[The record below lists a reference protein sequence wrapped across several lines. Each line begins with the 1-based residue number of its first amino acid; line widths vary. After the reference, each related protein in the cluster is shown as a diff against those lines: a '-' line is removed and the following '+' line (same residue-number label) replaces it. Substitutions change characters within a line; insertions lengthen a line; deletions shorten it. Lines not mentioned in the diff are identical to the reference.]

1 MSALILASL
10 LLAGPTPTDPQAP
23 KQAAATGA
31 APAREGSDDLQALYR
46 LGLAYLAAGEPRDAV
61 PPLRA
66 LVKKD
71 PTAVDA
77 VVLLARA
84 LRLSGE
90 AQEAKLLLDGTIAS
104 VPDDAQLHAERGLL
118 ARALDETDIA
128 IDHYLKAVEL
138 SPRDGELHFNL
149 GEALQKRGRV
159 DPAIDEYRKA
169 LELNPEL
176 TAAEVNLGKALAE
189 KGQYPQAKE
198 VLVSLTR
205 RMPNEPEAH
214 YNLAVLLMREE
225 NISAAI
231 GEYQKTLAIN
241 SKHASAHNN
250 LGVALDAL
258 GDHRRALEEFKKAI
272 GADPSYAEAHFNLGL
287 SYFRFGDNLR
297 ATQEF
302 ETALKLAPRQASD
315 PYVQL
320 GELYLQQGKKDR
332 ALEAFKRAVHA
343 MKESGR
349 RNIQAYRGLALA
361 YLGLNQPG
369 DAVNTLR
376 LAVEELPNEPSA
388 HAALADAL
396 VAQGDLDRAIEEY
409 SRRLKLEPTAD
420 ATLDLARAYSKKR
433 VASKAEPLFQQVL
446 KSSPGHYSA
455 LLGLADLYLAMGRY
469 NDAEKALAKAQTID
483 PKDPST
489 MAKLGI
495 LHSRRGRPDLALPEL
510 EVATQRDPTQL
521 DAKAELGLLYGRG
534 GDPDRGLKVLNAVL
548 VASPKHPLT
557 TLYLGYVLYQKGQRQ
572 RVQEAFTAASKLD
585 PSSADPHYALGQL
598 YEAQNKLPE
607 ALTEYERAVSLQKDH
622 SDAVAASKRL
632 AASRATG
639 TQSGASPAPEEN
651 GPPTP

>member
-1 MSALILASL
+1 MSPLILASL
-10 LLAGPTPTDPQAP
+10 LLADPTPADPQAP
-23 KQAAATGA
+23 KRAAATDAGWVRE
-31 APAREGSDDLQALYR
+31 APDDPQGLYR

-61 PPLRA
+61 TPLRA
-66 LVKKD
+66 LVNKD

-84 LRLSGE
+84 LRLCGE
-90 AQEAKLLLDGTIAS
+90 AQEAKLLLDRTIAS
-104 VPDDAQLHAERGLL
+104 VPDDAQLRAERGLL

-138 SPRDGELHFNL
+138 SPRDPELHFNL

-176 TAAEVNLGKALAE
+176 VAAEVNLAKALAE
-189 KGQYPQAKE
+189 KGQSAQAKE
-198 VLVSLTR
+198 VLVSLIQR
-205 RMPNEPEAH
+205 VHAEPEAH

-225 NISAAI
+225 NITAAI
-231 GEYQKTLAIN
+231 AEYEKTLAIN
-241 SKHASAHNN
+241 SRHASAHNN

-258 GDHRRALEEFKKAI
+258 GDHRRALDEFKKAI
-272 GADPSYAEAHFNLGL
+272 AADPKYAEAHFNLGL

-302 ETALKLAPRQASD
+302 ETALKLAPRHASD

-332 ALEAFKRAVHA
+332 ALEAFKRAVQA
-343 MKESGR
+343 MKESGHP
-349 RNIQAYRGLALA
+349 NIQAYRGLALA
-361 YLGLNQPG
+361 YLGLNQTT

-376 LAVEELPNEPSA
+376 LAVEKLPNEPSA

-396 VAQGDLDRAIEEY
+396 MAQGDLARAIEEY
-409 SRRLKLEPTAD
+409 SRRLKLEPTVD

-433 VASKAEPLFQQVL
+433 VASKAEPLFQQIL
-446 KSSPGHYSA
+446 KDSPGHYSA

-469 NDAEKALAKAQTID
+469 GDAEKVLGKAQTID
-483 PKDPST
+483 SKDPST

-510 EVATQRDPTQL
+510 ELATQRDPTQL
-521 DAKAELGLLYGRG
+521 DARAELGLLYSRG
-534 GDPDRGLKVLNAVL
+534 GDPDRGLKVLNAVR
-548 VASPKHPLT
+548 VASPKHALT
-557 TLYLGYVLYQKGQRQ
+557 ALYLGYALYQKGQRQ
-572 RVQEAFTAASKLD
+572 HAEEAFIAASKLD
-585 PSSADPHYALGQL
+585 PASADPHYALGQL
-598 YEAQNKLPE
+598 YESQNKLAE
-607 ALTEYERAVSLQKDH
+607 ALTEYERAVSLQGDH
-622 SDAVAASKRL
+622 PDAVAASKRL
-632 AASRATG
+632 AASKATG
-639 TQSGASPAPEEN
+639 TQSGTSPAPEKLK
-651 GPPTP
+651 PTTP